1 MSRTEENKEI
11 LKTISGAFEKEVGTY
26 EKMIVFQLSYIAAIL
41 ADISKSLA
49 IIADKAE
56 SEDKECSKL

>member
-11 LKTISGAFEKEVGTY
+11 LKTMSGAFEKEVGTC
-26 EKMIVFQLSYIAAIL
+26 EKMTVFQLSSIVVIL

-56 SEDKECSKL
+56 IEPQERSE

>member
-11 LKTISGAFEKEVGTY
+11 LKNMSGAFEKEVGTY
-26 EKMIVFQLSYIAAIL
+26 EKMMVFQLGSIVAIL

-56 SEDKECSKL
+56 RGCRNE